1 VGRSVSRLEPDRCR
15 GTSAAGGP
23 AGPVEGRRRRFAR
36 LLAICLVLAAAG
48 ACEGGPDRSAS
59 QTTAAP
65 GTTVAVAELPT
76 GYLTDAIDLI
86 RQHAFHAGRVDWP
99 AVRAE
104 ALRRAGAAP
113 SRARTY
119 DAIRWVLSKLG
130 DHHSFLL
137 TPEQA
142 RERTSGGGQSFGL
155 TALFPERVVVDVEPG
170 GAAAQAGVRVG
181 DLVESVDGRPPQGDE
196 VVTLPPPTT
205 GGRPAR
211 VRLALRRGEGDRA
224 RRLRVGVEAAQAPAA
239 RPPTARRLSSTVSLL
254 ELSSVASPAGPD
266 AVRSWRPP
274 TTPSAGSPPAGPAAG
289 RWTCDATP
297 AGRCHP
303 C

>member
-1 VGRSVSRLEPDRCR
+1 
-15 GTSAAGGP
+15 
-23 AGPVEGRRRRFAR
+23 
-36 LLAICLVLAAAG
+36 
-48 ACEGGPDRSAS
+48 
-59 QTTAAP
+59 
-65 GTTVAVAELPT
+65 VAELPT

-86 RQHAFHAGRVDWP
+86 RQNAFYAGRVEWP

-104 ALRRAGAAP
+104 ALRRAGAAQ

-119 DAIRWVLSKLG
+119 DTIRWVLSKLG

-142 RERTSGGGQSFGL
+142 REQASGGGQSFGL

-170 GAAAQAGVRVG
+170 GAAARAGVLVG

-196 VVTLPPPTT
+196 VVRLPAPTT

-211 VRLALRRGEGDRA
+211 VRLALRRGDGDRA
-224 RRLRVGVEAAQAPAA
+224 GRLRVVVEAAEAPAVRA
-239 RPPTARRLSSTVSLL
+239 PTARRLSSVVSPL
-254 ELSSVASPAGPD
+254 ELFSVASPAGPD
-266 AVRSWRPP
+266 AVRYMETANDAIRRVA
-274 TTPSAGSPPAGPAAG
+274 T
-289 RWTCDATP
+289 RRTCGATP
-297 AGRCHP
+297 VGRCHP